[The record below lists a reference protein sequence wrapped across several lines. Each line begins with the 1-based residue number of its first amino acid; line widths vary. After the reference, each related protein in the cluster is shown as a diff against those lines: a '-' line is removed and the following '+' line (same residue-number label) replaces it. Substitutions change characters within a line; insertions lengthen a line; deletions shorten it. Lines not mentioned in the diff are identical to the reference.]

1 MITRRLTTGGS
12 AGLRAT
18 TQESSKFED
27 RKRIDMFKVQGL
39 YPMFPR
45 KDSNVRGFILPSFD
59 KSLDPKD
66 TTFPMSVSPY
76 RDRTAIDPGTNMPEF
91 TSWISFVNGYAYY
104 GKNMSTFVSPA
115 MQEGRIDPIKMLRD
129 AVFKMGDRGDYRYQY
144 LKEKKSKDDI
154 IALPAR
160 AHLALLNVWS
170 TNTNTRAKDAN
181 EWKNRVLCLRV
192 TAYDH
197 LLKQLSAMRPATMP
211 EAVDPDWAAFLLG
224 DVTNPARAMEF
235 HFGEA
240 IAESTKN
247 PAAVVE
253 FGQLQTDFNTGTSHY
268 QCNRQ
273 ALTDKILAGRY
284 DFDDTN
290 ILHVPTT
297 EEVLELL
304 VEEELV
310 PYELIVEVC
319 SNFADIPPRKG
330 TYKVMPPVAQP
341 PAHTP
346 APAPVQTPAPMPAA
360 PRPAVVPAWAT
371 ATTPAQTPA
380 PMPVTPQPTA
390 APSWA
395 SAPANPMLR
404 EDPNDDIPMGN
415 TPAPAATGNKLTAE
429 EQQELNDLMQRLAES
444 VDSLCMEEVKR
455 LQDLNAKQRAK

>member
-1 MITRRLTTGGS
+1 MSMITRRLTTGGS
-12 AGLRAT
+12 AGFRAT
-18 TQESSKFED
+18 TQDTSNFED

-45 KDSNVRGFILPSFD
+45 KDSPVRGFILPSFD

-66 TTFPMSVSPY
+66 TTFPVSVAPY
-76 RDRTAIDPGTNMPEF
+76 RDRNEIDPGTNMPEF

-104 GKNMSTFVSPA
+104 GKNMSTFVSPS
-115 MQEGRIDPIKMLRD
+115 MLGRVDPIKLLRD
-129 AVFKMGDRGDYRYQY
+129 AIFKMGDRGDYRYQY
-144 LKEKKSKDDI
+144 LKEKKSKDDVV
-154 IALPAR
+154 ALPAR

-192 TAYDH
+192 TAYEH

-211 EAVDPDWAAFLLG
+211 EAVDPNWAAFLLG
-224 DVTNPARAMEF
+224 DVTNPSRAMEF

-253 FGQLQTDFNTGTSHY
+253 FGQLQTDFNTGTSY
-268 QCNRQ
+268 YKCNHQ

-284 DFDDTN
+284 DFDDPD

-310 PYELIVEVC
+310 PYDLIVEVC
-319 SNFADIPPRKG
+319 SNVADIPPRKG
-330 TYKVMPPVAQP
+330 TYKVTPPVAAQP
-341 PAHTP
+341 APAPAPAPTP
-346 APAPVQTPAPMPAA
+346 APAPVAARPAPA
-360 PRPAVVPAWAT
+360 PAWASS
-371 ATTPAQTPA
+371 
-380 PMPVTPQPTA
+380 PV
-390 APSWA
+390 
-395 SAPANPMLR
+395 NPMLR

-415 TPAPAATGNKLTAE
+415 SPAPAQPAAPSKSALTPE
-429 EQQELNDLMQRLAES
+429 EQQELNTLMSRL
-444 VDSLCMEEVKR
+444 VRPDDSLSMEEVKR
-455 LQDLNAKQRAK
+455 LQELNAKQRAK

>member
-1 MITRRLTTGGS
+1 MSMITRRLTTGGS
-12 AGLRAT
+12 AGFRAT
-18 TQESSKFED
+18 TQESSNFED

-76 RDRTAIDPGTNMPEF
+76 RDRAAIDPGTNMPEF

-115 MQEGRIDPIKMLRD
+115 MLGRVDPIKMLRD
-129 AVFKMGDRGDYRYQY
+129 AIFKMGDRGDYRYQY

-192 TAYDH
+192 TAYEH

-284 DFDDTN
+284 DFDDPN
-290 ILHVPTT
+290 VLHVPTT

-319 SNFADIPPRKG
+319 SNFADVPPRKG
-330 TYKVMPPVAQP
+330 TYKVTPPVAQP
-341 PAHTP
+341 PVQTP
-346 APAPVQTPAPMPAA
+346 APAPVQAPTPMPAA
-360 PRPAVVPAWAT
+360 PQPA
-371 ATTPAQTPA
+371 
-380 PMPVTPQPTA
+380 A

-395 SAPANPMLR
+395 SAPENPMLR

-415 TPAPAATGNKLTAE
+415 TPAPTATSNKLTAE
-429 EQQELNDLMQRLAES
+429 EQQELNTLMKRLAEPT
-444 VDSLCMEEVKR
+444 DSLSMEEIKR
-455 LQDLNAKQRAK
+455 LQELNVKQRTK